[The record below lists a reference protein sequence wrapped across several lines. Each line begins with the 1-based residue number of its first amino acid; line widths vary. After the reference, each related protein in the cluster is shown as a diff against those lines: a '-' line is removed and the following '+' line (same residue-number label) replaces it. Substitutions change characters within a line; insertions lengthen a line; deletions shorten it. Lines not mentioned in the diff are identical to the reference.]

1 MDVSKTSVIER
12 IARVLAGQH
21 LSANAGGNVPSA
33 GPDVDDAWPDYE
45 ADAIAVLRTL
55 REPDATMAEAGDL
68 AIWERMVCAALDQRA
83 SSGTEGFRSTG
94 TGYEAP
100 EPGTDPLHEGP

>member
-1 MDVSKTSVIER
+1 MDVSKMSAIER

-21 LSANAGGNVPSA
+21 LSANALGSETSA

-45 ADAIAVLRTL
+45 ADAIAVLKTL
-55 REPDATMAEAGDL
+55 REPDGAMAEAGDPV
-68 AIWERMVCAALDQRA
+68 IWERMIAAALGRPVSDPA
-83 SSGTEGFRSTG
+83 AVRSKD
-94 TGYEAP
+94 TGYDVP